1 MEPDI
6 INWPILGDATDE
18 AQNKITVDGN
28 IAGAQD
34 SDFALLREL
43 KPKNKKTSSP
53 STSPSQN
60 PSPSPTNVP
69 SLHPSPSPTNMPSR
83 IPSGSPSD
91 CIDEPNWTFQ
101 SPSLRDGKDFSGM
114 SSLNGKSCLDL
125 ESLVESN
132 VVDAWCKSIA
142 AEYSSGKC
150 VLEACCFCGG
160 GILIE
165 EACSDNIDW
174 NIGGNFGCKEIGEM
188 TPSKA
193 SDFCDTMKE
202 FEFDGLAAKD
212 ACCACK
218 GGTHKK
224 HQNDEGAA
232 YAQRGR
238 RAERVDGY
246 DTINKYD
253 YSYFYQ
259 TNLGQSPGIPNLEF
273 LGIGYDIIRG
283 NPRGSPESELDP
295 GKMEMLYIQVQ
306 YQFPFIYFSILT
318 SN

>member
-6 INWPILGDATDE
+6 INWPIFGDATDE
-18 AQNKITVDGN
+18 AQNKITVNDN

-43 KPKNKKTSSP
+43 KPKSKKTSSP
-53 STSPSQN
+53 TTSPSKN
-60 PSPSPTNVP
+60 PSP
-69 SLHPSPSPTNMPSR
+69 LPTNMPSR
-83 IPSGSPSD
+83 ISSESPSD
-91 CIDEPNWTFQ
+91 CIDEPNWSFQ

-114 SSLNGKSCLDL
+114 SSLNGRSCLNL

-132 VVDAWCKSIA
+132 VLDAWCKSIA

-160 GILIE
+160 GTLIE
-165 EACSDNIDW
+165 EACFDNVDW

-188 TPSKA
+188 TPAKA
-193 SDFCDTMKE
+193 SEFCDTMKE
-202 FEFDGLAAKD
+202 FEFDGLKAKD
-212 ACCACK
+212 ACCACD
-218 GGTHKK
+218 GGNHKK
-224 HQNDEGAA
+224 HQNVQDAA
-232 YAQRGR
+232 YAQR

-259 TNLGQSPGIPNLEF
+259 TNLGQSPGIPNLEY

-306 YQFPFIYFSILT
+306 YQFPFIYFCILT